1 MIITTTDPITGE
13 EIRNPEYKPFVIE
26 GRDHLAVKIYFES
39 EETRRQYLDIAGAES
54 LNDAYRSKITRTR
67 NSRNPSEHTGMATR
81 LLQPLD
87 AEDGSLSGS
96 LS

>member
-1 MIITTTDPITGE
+1 VIITTTDPITGE

-39 EETRRQYLDIAGAES
+39 EETRRQYLDIAGGES
-54 LNDAYRSKITRTR
+54 INGSYRSKIARTR

>member
-1 MIITTTDPITGE
+1 VIITTTDPITGE

-39 EETRRQYLDIAGAES
+39 EETRRQYLDIAGGES
-54 LNDAYRSKITRTR
+54 INGSYRSKIARTR
-67 NSRNPSEHTGMATR
+67 NSRNPSEHTGMTTR
-81 LLQPLD
+81 LPQPLD

>member
-26 GRDHLAVKIYFES
+26 GRDHLAIKIYFES
-39 EETRRQYLDIAGAES
+39 EETRRQYLDIAGGEPINS
-54 LNDAYRSKITRTR
+54 SYRSKTARTR
-67 NSRNPSEHTGMATR
+67 NSRNPSEHTGMTTR

>member
-39 EETRRQYLDIAGAES
+39 EETRRQYLDLAGGES
-54 LNDAYRSKITRTR
+54 INGSYRSKITRTR